1 MFGGRLYCFGPRVL
15 ASNVSGPAHTE
26 RNVAV
31 TTEQDAGPKA
41 THTQNLTQ
49 TSKHELLV
57 RVSRYART
65 ARSFLAAFRV
75 SDELRLAEPA
85 PMLSSLRSQS
95 LTTSLWRRRIS
106 AALSL
111 GGKMRAFD
119 ATHVLALCFPIAG
132 MVPAVATAMA
142 VYYAEDT
149 SFRGAEEADP
159 MLRFTPRAIYPEPFA
174 GLSNVAYI
182 ASGLALFLMP
192 LLSGSFLAP
201 HAIGAGVLFAFL
213 GAGSW
218 AFHKDASHTGGW
230 QHAADR
236 IGMFSSFSYLGI
248 VVLGG
253 AFHTITGRAV
263 TPRSRCALATNL
275 ACMGA
280 TVVCI
285 TYQDLIPTRPFLALF
300 GTVVVAANSL
310 TSSLLALRTRAPPI
324 RRAPAAPPPLL
335 RRGWAMRCGSMRVA
349 TGGLCD
355 LGKMLT
361 CAWPWAVLEG
371 LADATI
377 CCLLLFVGLA
387 LNADAASSR
396 DAAAFNSSLPAA
408 ARIELRARH
417 DLLHGTWHCLS
428 AIAMLVM
435 ALTMHRGLCSLG
447 DSENSKTMAVLH
459 EAGAGRDRPTNW
471 ANNWE
476 ERLAKV
482 LCGLVALLM
491 WLIRDSA
498 AEELLLAWV
507 LVTCVTLPFGA
518 ISLLHATRRI
528 DARWAAKRRA
538 LGATS
543 FSMWRTTRNSNRPA
557 VSGRELQGSCE
568 V

>member
-1 MFGGRLYCFGPRVL
+1 
-15 ASNVSGPAHTE
+15 
-26 RNVAV
+26 
-31 TTEQDAGPKA
+31 
-41 THTQNLTQ
+41 
-49 TSKHELLV
+49 
-57 RVSRYART
+57 
-65 ARSFLAAFRV
+65 
-75 SDELRLAEPA
+75 
-85 PMLSSLRSQS
+85 MLSSLRSQS

-142 VYYAEDT
+142 VYYAADT
-149 SFRGAEEADP
+149 SYRGAEEADP
-159 MLRFTPRAIYPEPFA
+159 MLRFTPRAVYPEPFA
-174 GLSNVAYI
+174 GLSNIAYI

-285 TYQDLIPTRPFLALF
+285 TYQDHIPTYPFLAFF

-310 TSSLLALRTRAPPI
+310 TSSLLALRTSAPPI
-324 RRAPAAPPPLL
+324 RRAPGVPAPPPLL
-335 RRGWAMRCGSMRVA
+335 RRGWAMRCGRMGVA
-349 TGGLCD
+349 AGGLCD
-355 LGKMLT
+355 LGKTVT
-361 CAWPWAVLEG
+361 CAWVWAVMEG
-371 LADATI
+371 LADATV
-377 CCLLLFVGLA
+377 CCLLLFIGLA

-428 AIAMLVM
+428 AIAMLIM

-447 DSENSKTMAVLH
+447 DSEDSKTMAVLH
-459 EAGAGRDRPTNW
+459 EAGAGRPSFPRPTNW

-476 ERLAKV
+476 ERLAKA
-482 LCGLVALLM
+482 LCGLVAILM

-498 AEELLLAWV
+498 AEELLFVWV

-518 ISLLHATRRI
+518 ISLLRATRRT

-543 FSMWRTTRNSNRPA
+543 FSRRRTTKTSNRSDA
-557 VSGRELQGSCE
+557 RGRELQGSCE